1 VRTASRSRYS
11 DEKPMLTLNNLLRNP
26 SSSFCVLAV
35 SVSLC
40 GCNASSTRAEA
51 PIVEMGFNAA
61 QPQQTVM
68 PSLANPP
75 NLTDVQST
83 LLRVFSDDVT
93 LAGDSASTF
102 LVGDFNADSST
113 DLAVLVKPNLAKLP
127 DLNSQLANWS
137 IQNPHHAFVPP
148 RNQSVVHLPPPPAP
162 EPVLN
167 QEILLAVIHGVGAS
181 GWRDP
186 GARQAFL
193 LEYAVGTDMRVD
205 TPSAALKRDVGAL
218 PASANVISESI
229 AGMNGV
235 VYWNGAGYAWH
246 REQ

>member
-1 VRTASRSRYS
+1 
-11 DEKPMLTLNNLLRNP
+11 MLTLNNLLRKP
-26 SSSFCVLAV
+26 FSCFCILAV
-35 SVSLC
+35 CVSLY
-40 GCNASSTRAEA
+40 GCKSTSTTAEA
-51 PIVEMGFNAA
+51 PIVDMGFSAPQSE
-61 QPQQTVM
+61 QPAS
-68 PSLANPP
+68 PSVSNPA
-75 NLTDVQST
+75 NLTEVQST

-93 LAGDSASTF
+93 LASDSPSTF
-102 LVGDFNADSST
+102 LVGDFNADNST
-113 DLAVLVKPNLAKLP
+113 DIAVLVKPNPAKLQ

-148 RNQSVVHLPPPPAP
+148 RNQSVIHLPPPPAP
-162 EPVLN
+162 DPVVN
-167 QEILLAVIHGVGAS
+167 QQTLLAVIHGVGSS

-193 LEYAVGTDMRVD
+193 LEHVVGADMRVE
-205 TPSAALKRDVGAL
+205 TPSATLKHDVGTL

-229 AGMNGV
+229 AGINGV